1 MSVAWAGLH
10 WGLSMASL
18 GLLISRSLYLSQSLI
33 TLVVWFG
40 VGAPMLLAVN
50 KIVGVLIFPAL
61 SIEDEIYT
69 AVRQRDPT
77 VLPRQRCAA
86 LRKRS
91 RCGFAS
97 FANPIL
103 GSADGTGGK
112 ASQPRAQWPTAR
124 KQPLTPRRRSAAYG
138 LEPAGGGRGRR
149 SLWLYARRH
158 AGRRRRRGLCEVRTR
173 TI

>member
-1 MSVAWAGLH
+1 
-10 WGLSMASL
+10 MASL

-77 VLPRQRCAA
+77 VLRRFLC
-86 LRKRS
+86 KRS
-91 RCGFAS
+91 RH
-97 FANPIL
+97 
-103 GSADGTGGK
+103 GSD
-112 ASQPRAQWPTAR
+112 
-124 KQPLTPRRRSAAYG
+124 PLIR
-138 LEPAGGGRGRR
+138 LEPL
-149 SLWLYARRH
+149 SP
-158 AGRRRRRGLCEVRTR
+158 
-173 TI
+173 

>member
-1 MSVAWAGLH
+1 
-10 WGLSMASL
+10 MASL

-69 AVRQRDPT
+69 AVRQDT
-77 VLPRQRCAA
+77 TRQRCAA

-91 RCGFAS
+91 RCV
-97 FANPIL
+97 
-103 GSADGTGGK
+103 
-112 ASQPRAQWPTAR
+112 R
-124 KQPLTPRRRSAAYG
+124 
-138 LEPAGGGRGRR
+138 
-149 SLWLYARRH
+149 
-158 AGRRRRRGLCEVRTR
+158 LCFVCKPHSG
-173 TI
+173 IC

>member
-69 AVRQRDPT
+69 AVRQHDPA
-77 VLPRQRCAA
+77 VLRRLAQTLKPR
-86 LRKRS
+86 LRFVCKPHS
-91 RCGFAS
+91 GIC
-97 FANPIL
+97 
-103 GSADGTGGK
+103 
-112 ASQPRAQWPTAR
+112 
-124 KQPLTPRRRSAAYG
+124 
-138 LEPAGGGRGRR
+138 
-149 SLWLYARRH
+149 
-158 AGRRRRRGLCEVRTR
+158 
-173 TI
+173 

>member
-1 MSVAWAGLH
+1 MAWAGLH

-77 VLPRQRCAA
+77 VLPRQCCATFCANAHAVA
-86 LRKRS
+86 LIRLQTP
-91 RCGFAS
+91 FWD
-97 FANPIL
+97 L
-103 GSADGTGGK
+103 LM
-112 ASQPRAQWPTAR
+112 AQ
-124 KQPLTPRRRSAAYG
+124 
-138 LEPAGGGRGRR
+138 
-149 SLWLYARRH
+149 
-158 AGRRRRRGLCEVRTR
+158 EVRVLSHAHSGR
-173 TI
+173 PPASSR

>member
-1 MSVAWAGLH
+1 MSVVWAGLH

-18 GLLISRSLYLSQSLI
+18 GLLISRALYLSQSLI

-77 VLPRQRCAA
+77 L
-86 LRKRS
+86 LRRFLCKRS
-91 RCGFAS
+91 SRGFDS

-112 ASQPRAQWPTAR
+112 TSQPTQWP
-124 KQPLTPRRRSAAYG
+124 P
-138 LEPAGGGRGRR
+138 
-149 SLWLYARRH
+149 
-158 AGRRRRRGLCEVRTR
+158 V
-173 TI
+173 

>member
-1 MSVAWAGLH
+1 
-10 WGLSMASL
+10 MASL

-69 AVRQRDPT
+69 AVRQDDPT
-77 VLPRQRCAA
+77 LLPRQRCAA

-91 RCGFAS
+91 IFVR
-97 FANPIL
+97 
-103 GSADGTGGK
+103 
-112 ASQPRAQWPTAR
+112 
-124 KQPLTPRRRSAAYG
+124 
-138 LEPAGGGRGRR
+138 
-149 SLWLYARRH
+149 
-158 AGRRRRRGLCEVRTR
+158 LCFVCKPHSG
-173 TI
+173 IC